1 MRRKPE
7 NNFFSKRSI
16 VALEPLIQ
24 QHIERLCS
32 RIEDFKASRQP
43 LTVNHAMLCFTGD
56 VVSEYVFGVSWE
68 LLKSPD
74 FAPWMLSANKTTGEL
89 SHTMKQWPWLV
100 HVLNV
105 LPVSSLALFAPDVA
119 KIFRYQEV
127 CNLYHSSWLTLTIL
141 DRGTTCPSNS
151 E

>member
-16 VALEPLIQ
+16 VALEPLIY
-24 QHIERLCS
+24 QHVDKLCDRLGQFRS
-32 RIEDFKASRQP
+32 SGQP

-56 VVSEYVFGVSWE
+56 VVSDYVFGGSWD

-74 FAPWMLSANKTTGEL
+74 FAPWMLSANKKTGEL

-100 HVLNV
+100 HILNV
-105 LPVSSLALFAPDVA
+105 VPTALLSWASPDVA
-119 KIFRYQEV
+119 KIFRYQDV
-127 CNLYHSSWLTLTIL
+127 S
-141 DRGTTCPSNS
+141 
-151 E
+151 